1 MKDYPTISTNTI
13 KVFTNFLC
21 KVDFDADSMEVPQLL
36 ELLFF
41 LHYEGKTKISGLEEK
56 LADYLYDELSGR
68 VMAADM
74 FLMVACF
81 LSILDNPSLQF
92 EDKKFGQFTAESVK
106 NVIFAFEVDTEPY
119 STIIK
124 RVLDMFYIL

>member
-1 MKDYPTISTNTI
+1 MKDYPTVSTNSI
-13 KVFTNFLC
+13 KAFTNFLC
-21 KVDFDADSMEVPQLL
+21 KVDFDADSMELPQLL

-92 EDKKFGQFTAESVK
+92 EDKKFG
-106 NVIFAFEVDTEPY
+106 
-119 STIIK
+119 
-124 RVLDMFYIL
+124 